1 MAKKRFYDKKSQVQ
15 MEKEDAEMIR
25 EDHSACANLPQEV
38 IQKEWPRT
46 TFFDH
51 SDLGKWDNARGIDR
65 QMDEDTN
72 GASRHRS
79 KSKY

>member
-1 MAKKRFYDKKSQVQ
+1 MAKKRFYKESQQQ
-15 MEKEDAEMIR
+15 MEKADAGMIR
-25 EDHSACANLPQEV
+25 EDRSACANLPQGV

-46 TFFDH
+46 TYFDH

-72 GASRHRS
+72 QASRHRS

>member
-1 MAKKRFYDKKSQVQ
+1 MAKKRFYKKESQQ
-15 MEKEDAEMIR
+15 MMEKRDAGMIH
-25 EDHSACANLPQEV
+25 EDHSACANLPQQV

-46 TFFDH
+46 TYFNH
-51 SDLGKWDNARGIDR
+51 SELNDTISGIDR
-65 QMDEDTN
+65 QMDTDTN

>member
-1 MAKKRFYDKKSQVQ
+1 MAKKRFYKPNDRAL
-15 MEKEDAEMIR
+15 EKADSGMIS
-25 EDHSACANLPQEV
+25 EDHSACANMPQQV

-46 TFFDH
+46 TFYDH
-51 SDLGKWDNARGIDR
+51 SDLEKYDNVRGIDR
-65 QMDEDTN
+65 QMDEDAN

>member
-1 MAKKRFYDKKSQVQ
+1 MAKRFYKKSAIQ
-15 MEKEDAEMIR
+15 MEAADSRMIK
-25 EDHSACANLPQEV
+25 EDHSAVANLPQQV

-46 TFFDH
+46 TYFDH
-51 SDLGKWDNARGIDR
+51 SDLENWDNARGIDR

-72 GASRHRS
+72 QASRHRS